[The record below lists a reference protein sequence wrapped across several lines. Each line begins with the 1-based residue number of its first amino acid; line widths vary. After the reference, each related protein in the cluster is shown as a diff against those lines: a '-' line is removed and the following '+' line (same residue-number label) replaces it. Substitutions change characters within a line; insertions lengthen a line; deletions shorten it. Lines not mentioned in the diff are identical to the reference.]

1 MEALMARH
9 PNREELELW
18 LDGHNSSLH
27 EHIDTCDVCASSLDE
42 ISEPETVDL
51 KPALLTLLKPPD
63 DLHDRVSARIAR
75 RLQDRRDADLF
86 GSLFGIPVEAS
97 RLFFD
102 QQPDQDELD
111 R

>member
-1 MEALMARH
+1 MARH
-9 PNREELELW
+9 PNREELVQW

-27 EHIDTCDVCASSLDE
+27 EHIDTCEVCASNLDE

-63 DLHDRVSARIAR
+63 DLHERVSARIAR

-86 GSLFGIPVEAS
+86 GALFGVPVEAS

-102 QQPDQDELD
+102 QGPESDERD
-111 R
+111 G